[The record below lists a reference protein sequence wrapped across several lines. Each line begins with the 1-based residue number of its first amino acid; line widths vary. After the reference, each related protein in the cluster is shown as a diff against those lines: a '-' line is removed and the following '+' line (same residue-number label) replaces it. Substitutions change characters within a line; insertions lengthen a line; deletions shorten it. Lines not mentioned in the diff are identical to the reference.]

1 MIILKGKAKLFGGK
15 VIIQKLITVQ
25 TVAKLFLFL
34 LFILLKNI
42 KRVKKCDVNKS
53 VIALSEQN
61 NIGECKSSYGQ
72 NSNTI

>member
-42 KRVKKCDVNKS
+42 KRVKEKMTS
-53 VIALSEQN
+53 
-61 NIGECKSSYGQ
+61 
-72 NSNTI
+72 

>member
-42 KRVKKCDVNKS
+42 KRVKKCDVTY
-53 VIALSEQN
+53 VLGYDCLSDFCIDGFSET
-61 NIGECKSSYGQ
+61 Y
-72 NSNTI
+72 